1 MTDELLELLRPFLG
15 EHQVPGR
22 ASLSVVSDQ
31 GLIGAARRLGI
42 TPREAMAACLKL
54 DIWPQRLAVNRGT
67 FSAEDQ
73 ARLAASTVAIIGAGG
88 LGGMAV
94 LQLARLGLGRIKVCD
109 GDVFEPTNLN
119 RQFLCRGDNLG
130 RPKAEVAAGE
140 VAAISPVIEV
150 EVFSYKAGPDT
161 LPEILAGA
169 RVAMDCLDN
178 LPSRYALEDA
188 AREMKIPYVH
198 GAVAGLEGFVMTV
211 LPGEPG
217 LRSLHG
223 PEPPAKQDS
232 AETVVG
238 IPALTPAA
246 VAILQA
252 GEVIKLL
259 LGRRGLGRG
268 ALLHLDLSVPSL
280 EILRLGA

>member
-1 MTDELLELLRPFLG
+1 MVDQLLEALQPFRG

-22 ASLSVVSDQ
+22 APLTVVSDQ
-31 GLIGAARRLGI
+31 GLIEAAKSLGM
-42 TPREAMAACLKL
+42 TPRQAMAACLKQ
-54 DIWPQRLAVNRGT
+54 DIWPERLAVNRGT

-73 ARLAASTVAIIGAGG
+73 ARLADSTVAVIGAGG
-88 LGGMAV
+88 LGGMVV
-94 LQLARLGLGRIKVCD
+94 LQLTRLGLGRIKVCD

-119 RQFLCRGDNLG
+119 RQFLCRRDTLG
-130 RPKAEVAAGE
+130 RPKAEVAAE
-140 VAAISPVIEV
+140 EAAAVSPVVEV
-150 EVFSYKAGPDT
+150 EVFSFRAGPDN
-161 LPEILAGA
+161 LGKILAGA

-188 AREMKIPYVH
+188 AREMNLPYVH

-217 LRSLHG
+217 LRGLHG
-223 PEPPAKQDS
+223 PEPPAKEDS

-246 VAILQA
+246 VAVLQA
-252 GEVIKLL
+252 AEVIKLL

-280 EILRLGA
+280 ELLHLG